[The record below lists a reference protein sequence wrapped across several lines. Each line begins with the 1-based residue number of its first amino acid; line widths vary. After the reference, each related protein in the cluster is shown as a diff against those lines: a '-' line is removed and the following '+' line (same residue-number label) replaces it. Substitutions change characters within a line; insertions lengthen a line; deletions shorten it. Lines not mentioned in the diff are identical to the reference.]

1 MRIAYA
7 LTHPIQYQAPLIRH
21 LRAGGIDL
29 EVIYATDITARGYKD
44 AGFGT
49 RVTWD
54 VPLLEGYP
62 HRVLFPGD
70 PLPSGLREFRRYRR
84 ALTAALEDIKPDA
97 VWVHGWGNSFP
108 LAALRAARLQNL
120 PVLMRGETYLD
131 CLHGGKMRRTLH
143 AMVLSLLF
151 RSVSQF
157 LAIGSANRE
166 YYRCHGVPDERIH
179 LAPYAVDNAFFQ
191 ARCREAAP
199 RRQALR
205 AELGIEPGRPV
216 ILFCAKLIPVKD
228 PATLIR
234 AVGRMVE
241 ANPVLLLAG
250 DGELR
255 PSLEKLA
262 AEVAPGLVKFL
273 GFRNQT
279 ELPAFYDLCDLFVL
293 PSVFEPWGLVV
304 NEVMN
309 AAKPVIVSDKIGSG
323 HDLVQPGINGD
334 VFPAGDVE
342 ALAAKMRP
350 WLLDAALRASG
361 GAESLRLIN
370 HWSFE
375 ENLAGMRQA
384 VEALQHPASH
394 A

>member
-1 MRIAYA
+1 MRLAYA

-21 LRAGGIDL
+21 LREGGCDL
-29 EVIYATDITARGYKD
+29 EVVYATDITAGIYQD
-44 AGFGT
+44 EGFGT
-49 RVTWD
+49 QVTWD

-62 HRVLFPGD
+62 HRVLFPGSA
-70 PLPSGLREFRRYRR
+70 LPAGMKNFRRHRA
-84 ALTAALEDIKPDA
+84 ALTAAFDEIKPDA
-97 VWVHGWGNSFP
+97 VWVHGWGNSYP
-108 LAALRAARLQNL
+108 LAALRAARNKNL

-131 CLHGGKMRRTLH
+131 SLHGGKLRRMAH
-143 AMVLSLLF
+143 AMVISMLF

-166 YYRCHGVPDERIH
+166 YYRSHGVSDERIH

-199 RRQALR
+199 RREALR
-205 AELGIEPGRPV
+205 AELGIQPGRPV
-216 ILFCAKLIPVKD
+216 ILFCAKLIGVKD

-234 AVGRMVE
+234 AVAMAKETRPM
-241 ANPVLLLAG
+241 LLLAG
-250 DGELR
+250 DGALR
-255 PSLEKLA
+255 PELDKLV

-309 AAKPVIVSDKIGSG
+309 AGKPVIVSDKIGSG
-323 HDLVQPGINGD
+323 HDLVKPSENGD
-334 VFPAGDVE
+334 VFHAGDVKD
-342 ALAAKMRP
+342 LHAKMLP
-350 WLLDAALRASG
+350 WLQDQALRESG
-361 GAESLRLIN
+361 GAESLRIIQR
-370 HWSFE
+370 WGFE
-375 ENLAGMRQA
+375 ENLAGLRS
-384 VEALQHPASH
+384 ALSLL
-394 A
+394 